1 VSDAV
6 LDIPQ
11 TAVTP
16 LVLRHAERLGERPAL
31 VDAGGAGT
39 ITYGELPG
47 LIGRMAAALRGL
59 GLGRGDVLALVLP
72 NVPEFV
78 VAFHA
83 AATLGAIVTPVNPAF
98 TPGEVRRQ
106 LGDSGARLV
115 VTLPELLE
123 GAAAAAEGTAVGR
136 VVALGDPLLQEGG
149 GEIGQV
155 PVDPARDLVALPY
168 SSGTTGFAKGVMLT
182 HRNLVANVL
191 QVERVFGLGESDTV
205 AAVLPFFHIYGLTVN
220 MNLALARGATVVTM
234 RRFELDAFLDAVE
247 RHRVTRAF
255 LVPPILLAL
264 AKHPAVDRHDT
275 SSLRVIVSGAAPL
288 DGDLAR
294 ACAARVGCAVYQ
306 GYGLTEASPVTHLPP
321 DGPEAGAH
329 PDSVGPALPGTE
341 CRAVD
346 PTTRLPLP
354 TGADGEIAVRGPQ
367 VMQGYLHDPEATAL
381 AIDADGWLH
390 TGDLGHIDA
399 GGRLHIVDRLKELI
413 KVRGFQV
420 APAELEAVLVSHPA
434 VADAA
439 VIPVTDR
446 RGNEAP
452 KALVVLRE
460 PVEAAELQRFVA
472 ERVAPHKRLRRVEV
486 IDAVPRT
493 ASGKILRRVLIERER
508 DRGREPGG

>member
-1 VSDAV
+1 VSEAV
-6 LDIPQ
+6 IDVPQ

-16 LVLRHAERLGERPAL
+16 LVLRHAERLGARPAM
-31 VDAGGAGT
+31 VAADGSEV

-47 LIGRMAAALRGL
+47 RIGRMAAGLAGL
-59 GLGRGDVLALVLP
+59 GLGRGDVLGLVLP

-83 AATLGAIVTPVNPAF
+83 AATLGAVVTPVNPTF
-98 TPGEVRRQ
+98 TPDETRRQ
-106 LGDSGARLV
+106 LADSGARLV
-115 VTLPELLE
+115 VTLAELVPA
-123 GAAAAAEGTAVGR
+123 AAAAAEGTDVDR
-136 VVALGDPLLQEGG
+136 VIALGDAELEGAP
-149 GEIGQV
+149 EVGQV
-155 PVDPARDLVALPY
+155 ALDPARDLVALPY

-182 HRNLVANVL
+182 HRNLVANVI
-191 QVERVFGLGESDTV
+191 QVESVFGVGESDTI

-234 RRFELDAFLDAVE
+234 RRFELDAFLAAVE

-288 DGDLAR
+288 DGDIAR
-294 ACAARVGCAVYQ
+294 ACAARLGCDVYQ

-321 DGPEAGAH
+321 DGPDAASNPG
-329 PDSVGPALPGTE
+329 SVGTALPGTE

-346 PTTRLPLP
+346 PSTRLPVP
-354 TGADGEIAVRGPQ
+354 DGTDGEITVRGPQ
-367 VMQGYLHDPEATAL
+367 VMRGYLHDPEATAS

-390 TGDLGHIDA
+390 TGDLGHVDA
-399 GGRLHIVDRLKELI
+399 AGRLHLVDRLKELI

-452 KALVVLRE
+452 KALVVLRAAVE
-460 PVEAAELQRFVA
+460 PAELQRYVA

-508 DRGREPGG
+508 ERGQGAS

>member
-1 VSDAV
+1 VIDV
-6 LDIPQ
+6 PQ

-31 VDAGGAGT
+31 IDADGAGT
-39 ITYGELPG
+39 VTYGELPG
-47 LIGRMAAALRGL
+47 RIGRMAAGLAAL
-59 GLGRGDVLALVLP
+59 GLRKGDVLALVLP

-83 AATLGAIVTPVNPAF
+83 AATLGAIVTPVNPTL
-98 TPGEVRRQ
+98 TPNEARRQ
-106 LGDSGARLV
+106 LADSRAQLV
-115 VTLPELLE
+115 VTLAELVP
-123 GAAAAAEGTAVGR
+123 AASAAAEETR
-136 VVALGDPLLQEGG
+136 VERVLALDDPALR
-149 GEIGQV
+149 GEDEVGQV
-155 PVDPARDLVALPY
+155 AVDPARDLVALPY

-182 HRNLVANVL
+182 HRNLVANVV
-191 QVERVFGLGESDTV
+191 QVERVFAVGESDTI

-234 RRFELDAFLDAVE
+234 RRFELDAFLGAVE

-294 ACAARVGCAVYQ
+294 ACGARIGCHVYQ

-321 DGPEAGAH
+321 DGPEAASH
-329 PDSVGPALPGTE
+329 PGTVGFALPGTE

-346 PTTRLPLP
+346 PVTRAPLP
-354 TGADGEIAVRGPQ
+354 DGSDGEIAIRGPQ
-367 VMQGYLHDPEATAL
+367 VMSGYLNDPEATAA

-399 GGRLHIVDRLKELI
+399 DGRLHLVDRLKELI

-420 APAELEAVLVSHPA
+420 PPAELEAVLVSHPA

-452 KALVVLRE
+452 KALVVLRAPAE
-460 PVEAAELQRFVA
+460 PAELQRFVA

-493 ASGKILRRVLIERER
+493 PSGKILRRVLVERER
-508 DRGREPGG
+508 ERGQGTP

>member
-1 VSDAV
+1 VIDV
-6 LDIPQ
+6 PQ

-31 VDAGGAGT
+31 IDADGAGA
-39 ITYGELPG
+39 IAYGDLPG
-47 LIGRMAAALRGL
+47 RIGRMATGLAGL
-59 GLGRGDVLALVLP
+59 GLRKGDVLALVLP

-83 AATLGAIVTPVNPAF
+83 AATLGAIVTPVNPTL
-98 TPGEVRRQ
+98 TPNEARGQ
-106 LGDSGARLV
+106 LRDSGARLV
-115 VTLPELLE
+115 VTLAELVPNAS
-123 GAAAAAEGTAVGR
+123 AAADGTR
-136 VVALGDPLLQEGG
+136 VERVLALDDPVLQGD
-149 GEIGQV
+149 GEAGQV
-155 PVDPARDLVALPY
+155 AVDPARDLVALPY

-182 HRNLVANVL
+182 HRNLVANVV
-191 QVERVFGLGESDTV
+191 QVEGVFGVGESDTI

-220 MNLALARGATVVTM
+220 MNLALARGVTVVTM
-234 RRFELDAFLDAVE
+234 RRFELDAFLGAVE

-264 AKHPAVDRHDT
+264 AKHPAVDHHDT

-294 ACAARVGCAVYQ
+294 ACAARIGCDVYQ

-321 DGPEAGAH
+321 DGPDAASH
-329 PDSVGPALPGTE
+329 PETVGPALPGTE
-341 CRAVD
+341 CRVVD
-346 PTTRLPLP
+346 PVTRGPLP
-354 TGADGEIAVRGPQ
+354 DGADGEIVVRGPQ
-367 VMQGYLHDPEATAL
+367 VMRGYLADPEATAV

-390 TGDLGHIDA
+390 TGDLGHIDS
-399 GGRLHIVDRLKELI
+399 GGRLHLVDRLKELI

-452 KALVVLRE
+452 KALVVLRA
-460 PVEAAELQRFVA
+460 PAETAEVQRFVA

-486 IDAVPRT
+486 IDAIPRT
-493 ASGKILRRVLIERER
+493 PSGKILRRVLIERER
-508 DRGREPGG
+508 ERGKGTP